1 MAGLQPVRARR
12 GQIWAVTLGP
22 TLANE
27 QAGTRP
33 CIVVSSDRF
42 NKLPIG
48 HCIVVPLTSR
58 DRHLP
63 HHVAVTDDGGL
74 TRPSWAMCEAVRSI
88 SVRRFGTMIGAADSI
103 TIDAI
108 VRQVSRW
115 LEAERQH

>member
-1 MAGLQPVRARR
+1 VRARR
-12 GQIWAVTLGP
+12 GQIWAVGLDP

-58 DRHLP
+58 DRRLP
-63 HHVAVTDDGGL
+63 HHVAVIDDGGL
-74 TRPSWAMCEAVRSI
+74 SRPGWAMCEAVRSV
-88 SVRRFGTMIGAADSI
+88 SVRRFGPLIGTADSS
-103 TIDAI
+103 TTEAI

-115 LEAERQH
+115 IEPDRRP

>member
-1 MAGLQPVRARR
+1 VRARR
-12 GQIWAVTLGP
+12 GQIWAVGLDP

-27 QAGTRP
+27 QPGTRP

-58 DRHLP
+58 DRRLP
-63 HHVAVTDDGGL
+63 HHVAVIDDGGL
-74 TRPSWAMCEAVRSI
+74 TRPSWAMCEVVRSV
-88 SVRRFGTMIGAADSI
+88 SVLRFGPLIGTADSS
-103 TIDAI
+103 TTEAI

-115 LEAERQH
+115 IEPDRRP